1 MLQSFTRNYEDNS
14 TEAGYQFTFYCDLCH
29 DGYKSSF
36 IESET
41 YKKGKGLRN
50 LSRGAG
56 ALGSLLEGRL
66 GHIGY
71 SLERGGDVLAERFH
85 GMNPEWHK
93 EHEKA
98 FEMANNQVR
107 QLFNRCHGCRKWV
120 CDSCYNEDE
129 GLCTECAP
137 RQDVWIAKARAEAMQ
152 RNIEEAAENATVWK
166 GKLERKTIVCS
177 NCGKPAGSGKFCNN
191 CGSSL
196 ALLICPQC
204 KAENAQGVRFCNN
217 CGSSMTE
224 ASKKN
229 CPACGESVS
238 PGAKFCGNCGN
249 KI

>member
-137 RQDVWIAKARAEAMQ
+137 RQDVWIAKARGSH
-152 RNIEEAAENATVWK
+152 AA
-166 GKLERKTIVCS
+166 I
-177 NCGKPAGSGKFCNN
+177 
-191 CGSSL
+191 
-196 ALLICPQC
+196 
-204 KAENAQGVRFCNN
+204 
-217 CGSSMTE
+217 
-224 ASKKN
+224 SKKLLKMQLYGRVSWKEKLLYVPIAGN
-229 CPACGESVS
+229 RLAAVNSAIIAVHPWPCSFALSV
-238 PGAKFCGNCGN
+238 KR
-249 KI
+249 KMHRE